1 MGEPPFS
8 WAGPGAS
15 WRGALRYTASMFGY
29 TLRRLVG
36 IVPVL
41 LILLTVSFFVVRL
54 APGGPFASARAL
66 PARTRAELE
75 RLYGLERPLGVQYL
89 DYLDALAHGNLGPS
103 YSMRD
108 DTVAELIGAGL
119 PVSATLGGAALLLGL
134 ALGLALGIGAALHP
148 GAVFDRLLT
157 LFAALS
163 LALPSFVTGP
173 LLALAFGLW
182 LHWLPVAGWRPDAP
196 RFLILPAVTLA
207 LPLAASVARLMRASL
222 LEVLQASYVRTARA
236 RGLGRARVLW
246 HHALRPA
253 LVPVV
258 SYLGPA
264 ATYLVTGSLVVETV
278 FELPGT
284 GRYLVQGAID
294 RDYTLVM
301 GMVLVYGLL
310 TLLANLAADLVHAWL
325 DPRVRHDSP

>member
-1 MGEPPFS
+1 MLGY
-8 WAGPGAS
+8 
-15 WRGALRYTASMFGY
+15 ALRRIA
-29 TLRRLVG
+29 G

-41 LILLTVSFFVVRL
+41 LILLTVSFFVIRL

-66 PARTRAELE
+66 SARTRAEL
-75 RLYGLERPLGVQYL
+75 RARYGLDRPLPVQYAA
-89 DYLDALAHGNLGPS
+89 YLRALAHGDVGRS
-103 YSMRD
+103 YSLRD
-108 DTVAELIGAGL
+108 EPVAALIGAGL
-119 PVSATLGGAALLLGL
+119 PVSAELGAAALVLGVL
-134 ALGLALGIGAALHP
+134 SGIALGIGAVLRRGGLIDRALAP
-148 GAVFDRLLT
+148 LAAVT
-157 LFAALS
+157 

-173 LLALAFGLW
+173 LLALVFGLW
-182 LHWLPVAGWRPDAP
+182 LRWLPVAGWQPDTP
-196 RFLILPAVTLA
+196 RDLVLPAITLA
-207 LPLAASVARLMRASL
+207 LPLAASIARLTRAGL
-222 LEVLQASYVRTARA
+222 LEVLNASYIRTARA

-284 GRYLVQGAID
+284 GRYLVMGAID

-301 GMVLVYGLL
+301 GMVLVYGTL
-310 TLLANLAADLVHAWL
+310 TLLANLGADLLHAWL
-325 DPRVRHDSP
+325 DPRVRHEPE

>member
-1 MGEPPFS
+1 MLGY
-8 WAGPGAS
+8 
-15 WRGALRYTASMFGY
+15 ALRRIA
-29 TLRRLVG
+29 G

-41 LILLTVSFFVVRL
+41 LILLTVSFFVIRL
-54 APGGPFASARAL
+54 APGGPFASGRAL

-75 RLYGLERPLGVQYL
+75 RLYGLNRPLLVQYG
-89 DYLDALAHGNLGPS
+89 DYLRALAHGNLGPS

-108 DTVAELIGAGL
+108 ETVAGLIASGL
-119 PVSATLGGAALLLGL
+119 PVSA
-134 ALGLALGIGAALHP
+134 ALGLAALALAVLSGVPLGVRAALRRD
-148 GAVFDRLLT
+148 GALDRSLAV
-157 LFAALS
+157 FAALT

-182 LHWLPVAGWRPDAP
+182 LRWLPVAGWQPDTP
-196 RFLILPAVTLA
+196 RDLILPAVTLA
-207 LPLAASVARLMRASL
+207 LPLSASIARLMRASL
-222 LEVLQASYVRTARA
+222 LEVLGASYIRTARA

-246 HHALRPA
+246 RHALRPA

-301 GMVLVYGLL
+301 GMVLVYGTL
-310 TLLANLAADLVHAWL
+310 TLLANLAADLIHAWL
-325 DPRVRHDSP
+325 DPRVRHEPL